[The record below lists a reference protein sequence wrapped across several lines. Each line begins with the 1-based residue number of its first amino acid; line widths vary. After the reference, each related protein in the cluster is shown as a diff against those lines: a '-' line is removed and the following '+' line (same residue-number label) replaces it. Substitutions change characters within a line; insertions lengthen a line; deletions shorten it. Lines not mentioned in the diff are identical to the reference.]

1 MLDAINVEEELL
13 KFLNKVEKEARQ
25 NLKRGNHVAS
35 KDLYNNIKVEAKEMS
50 NSISAYM
57 GWPETKGGKYA
68 EFLNYG
74 VKGKESGKSL
84 KGYRYTNKKPPLRF
98 IRTWL
103 KQKRGRFRERS
114 LTSQA
119 FRVQNIIYKKGIKPT
134 EFYSKPFE
142 KAFRELPDDLIEAFG
157 LDVDDFLE
165 FIFKD

>member
-1 MLDAINVEEELL
+1 MLETINVEKEL
-13 KFLNKVEKEARQ
+13 KDFLNEVKKQARK
-25 NLKRGNHVAS
+25 NLRSGGHIAS
-35 KDLYNNIKVEAKEMS
+35 KDLYNNMKVEVKEMP
-50 NSISAYM
+50 NSISASLNM
-57 GWPETKGGKYA
+57 EDYA
-68 EFLNYG
+68 EFMNFG

-84 KGYRYTNKKPPLRF
+84 KAYRYTNKKPPLRF

-119 FRVQNIIYKKGIKPT
+119 FRVQDIIYKKGIKPT

-142 KAFRELPDDLIEAFG
+142 RAFNELPSELIEAFG

-165 FIFKD
+165 FIFNKK